1 METKLKFILVSK
13 FGEGLH
19 LLWQIACEGNDV
31 VAYLT
36 EKGKE
41 ELWKGILPR
50 AENLPLDKEAIY
62 IFDMSG
68 NGPLADKLLRQGYYV
83 IGGSGFADDI
93 EFDREV
99 GLDLMKSIG
108 MNVPKSQSFKKCD
121 DAAAFFRSHEGE
133 RFVFKPSGENLPC
146 FLSHVP
152 EEGEDVTRYVEYV
165 GKVYGK
171 ELESVEVQEFIE
183 GVAISTEGWFDGQHF
198 IEPFNHTIEKKK
210 FLNDEL
216 GPATGCAGNTVWTC
230 EEDHIT
236 RSLRKLEGPLAGKYI
251 GPIDINMIVGPK
263 GTFGLEWTPRMGY
276 DSMPALLPLFTDDVG
291 KFLSDVARH
300 QFEGKMPLDEIYSSA
315 IRVTIPPYPEDE
327 NDIPGGL
334 PLNDVDEESD
344 AYYFYEVMMEEEKL
358 VHSKGFGLLLC
369 TLSQNEDLERSLEG
383 ALDVAESL
391 SIPNKSYRTDLSLV
405 IDDDFE
411 KWRGYG
417 G

>member
-1 METKLKFILVSK
+1 MKFVLVSK

-19 LLWQIACEGNDV
+19 LLWQIACEGNGV
-31 VAYLT
+31 EAYLT

-41 ELWKGILPR
+41 ELWQGILPR
-50 AENLPLDKEAIY
+50 AESLPLDREAIY

-99 GLDLMKSIG
+99 GLNLMKSID
-108 MNVPKSQSFKKCD
+108 MKVPKSQSFKKCE

-152 EEGEDVTRYVEYV
+152 EEGEDITSYIEYV

-171 ELESVEVQEFIE
+171 ELESIEVQEFIE

-210 FLNDEL
+210 LFNDDL
-216 GPATGCAGNTVWTC
+216 GPATGCAGNVVWTC
-230 EEDHIT
+230 EEDAIT
-236 RSLRKLEGPLAGKYI
+236 SQLKRLEPHLAGKYI
-251 GPIDINMIVGPK
+251 GPIDINMIVNEK
-263 GTFGLEWTPRMGY
+263 GSYGLEWTPRFGY
-276 DSMPALLPLFTDDVG
+276 DALPALLPLFNFDVS
-291 KFLSDVARH
+291 KFFSDIARH
-300 QFEGKMPLDEIYSSA
+300 QFEGSMPLDEIFSA
-315 IRVTIPPYPEDE
+315 ALRVTIPPYPEDE

-334 PLNDVDEESD
+334 PLNDVDEKSD
-344 AYYFYEVMMEEEKL
+344 AYYFYEIMLEDERL

-369 TLSQNEDLERSLEG
+369 ALAQNGDLYKSLEG

-391 SIPNKSYRTDLSLV
+391 SIPNKSYRTDLSVV
-405 IDDDFE
+405 ISDDFE
-411 KWRGYG
+411 KWRSYG
-417 G
+417 R